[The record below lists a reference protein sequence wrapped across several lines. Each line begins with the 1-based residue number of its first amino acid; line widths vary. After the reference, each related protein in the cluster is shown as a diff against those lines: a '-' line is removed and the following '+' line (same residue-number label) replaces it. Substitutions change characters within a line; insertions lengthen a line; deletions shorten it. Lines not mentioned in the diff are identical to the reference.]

1 MSVIPDSSVIAANLI
16 SSISSSTKKSR
27 EEVESNL
34 LSNALRNKDVQD
46 CIANAVIV
54 SAQNSEKASKRV
66 PVRIFQKLTSSEQ
79 SILQDSFSC
88 FNLDFKESF
97 DSSPHGF
104 ARAHRELER
113 RYIMHQLRITP
124 QSVPVNGYD
133 VVLKDVGGNPITHL
147 NRESI
152 HVHTCYPN
160 LSDAD
165 DFRHSNYLQE
175 LRNMKVESMSRQQK
189 KCYRMHINGDRRV
202 ICHDA
207 AQRCDVTSQNVLFLH
222 SVYDITTDELAM
234 IMARADALTG
244 MGCFIF
250 FPEIL
255 ITQSG
260 EIPHL
265 KCHYAKFKRNKRLM
279 IRFWFENDTQN
290 AYEHDYNT
298 YISMLSST
306 RVSCYYQG
314 REHHYHVKPL
324 EIKNNVM
331 FFKIQKSICGNIPTS
346 FSTIVYSLNSL
357 RDRLVLYYYSWD
369 SMVAGRKNNLVPV
382 RVIVPYKMYEN
393 LYSYALGLPEGKLT
407 IKNLMTAGFTFN
419 SREII
424 NGVSVVD
431 HERIPS
437 EDVQKLVHA
446 IFLFV
451 YISQYEASQTTS
463 YLINQEV
470 KIRAFCKKGYFT
482 RFLHNRL
489 KSIGKI
495 FSGSSDSHQLLE
507 RVALDDIKNCSTTQS
522 YMGKFEKF
530 LDYIES
536 LANPEKEYKT
546 FISDYMCRF
555 ITVEE
560 EINNIV
566 CAREKRDRGFH
577 TVTFSDSITPE
588 MIKEAMFNEIPVEDT
603 KVYSSEDFVAHTC
616 DTTIL
621 KEKPNYSDGDC
632 IYESLRD
639 HQLTT
644 ESITAI
650 RKRLSNSIFIH
661 SVKDNE
667 SLRKNLVA
675 LKSPE
680 NYGDDKNFL
689 LIALEFQI
697 TVCIHT
703 GNLCRRF
710 GAGRCYHFMIRNQHC
725 TALLPDYQLENTTV
739 IILPV
744 IEDSPPS
751 AVGFETD
758 FRTYQTIDDMYTRE
772 KDTQVSTRQYKL
784 KLNVA
789 MRTVDPFCHLNNGN
803 YSHHDCLVINEIFV
817 RYPQLSPDDLEC
829 SFLAT
834 SGGTLEWYA
843 DCVPG
848 RRYIFSTNDESPV
861 VDYSMFVNLPGNWNR
876 DRTHI
881 LSLRNSVNEYNKEP
895 VDLFISTLRPS
906 IFLPN
911 ALTNEEKVR
920 ESHFNFSHY
929 SLLCASILRVG
940 GNAVFLTNIIES
952 EYTTRTLFCLRGM
965 FETVYLVKPHT
976 SHPTSVEYAVVC
988 LNRTVDMYYDGMV
1001 SEILLGEEICEIP
1014 SLFVT
1019 RIEEMY
1025 TIIANDLINS
1035 NRVCCRHISQ
1045 AKTKHERAIELDSF
1059 VQESYEKLLFKHRN
1073 VNNSMVAG
1081 ALTDVVRRGVSIA
1094 AEFFG
1099 MGVNVGTFGDGMFCP
1114 EVEEPEYTY
1123 DDCSYDSFETALDNA
1138 LLDSPI
1144 INVRE
1149 FRDKLAPT
1157 APPIEEVV
1165 DLPVPDRT
1173 YTPLPQPSK
1182 KKKFSGGAVVKKLR
1196 KSFRKKQ
1203 KEQVSEKTM
1212 IEDPSTGITYFEY
1225 HPVIVADSDL
1235 QPRESIVL
1243 KNLPKKS
1250 TCEIEP
1256 VSVEKP
1262 IRNCYAAMKEYLGY
1276 LDAVYKAEGKNIVL
1290 FFERVLKTKSN
1301 LTTAIQNYAGGHGL
1315 FCPSRNS
1322 FYIYPKEYSTSI
1334 TYNKY
1339 YNSKFELK
1347 SFLEVSNESEVF
1359 HHNEVDFVIV
1369 NDYCLHGFEK
1379 EEYEQLSPHLEP
1391 NYSLPEDCSVVQAGP
1406 GTGKTYYIV
1415 KNHNLCISND
1425 PSTVLLATREGCADF
1440 RDRVIKSNPD
1450 VTRDKAR
1457 QYYRTLAS
1465 YLLNPSKNR
1474 NTRTLFI
1481 DEALMSHPGALFFAV
1496 KLSGALR
1503 IRFLGDTL
1511 QIPFVNQMP
1520 DYRCSNLCLTD
1531 FVKIDEVLE
1540 TSYRCPVDV
1549 AYRLNPE
1556 YLKCNQNHGIQKGL
1570 KSANHRYNTAH
1581 YVKIENLNQVPV
1593 KKEPGYKYLTFTQSE
1608 KDQVACL
1615 GVDVST
1621 VHEYQG
1627 KESDNIIVVRLN
1639 SQKQTEIFLQFS
1651 YALVA
1656 LTRHRVTCVYYTKVT
1671 GDALS
1676 KMIRVDKV
1684 RISEYATA
1692 GQMKDVVAMAPT
1704 GVYHPFPVVSVIP
1717 NTTYATFEQR
1727 SGRLS
1732 HSSISELHFVP
1743 RYGRYAFNPP
1753 YLPSYCVG
1761 CVTFIRRDKL
1771 IICLESSDNHN
1782 QSPSAKY
1789 LTHVIRKYSVKIPS
1803 TVGISAGIFRYI
1815 DTGILSQLLYKNFK
1829 SHIIVFD
1836 TSFVDQIDPQV
1847 FELLNINAIIEIPN
1861 SKVTNEIEYVPNSP
1875 LVGSLLERPFCIS
1888 LAQSLIDSVFLETA
1902 YIDQTLDAWMVHTN
1916 DLILH
1921 SGEYSFNLIKGVY
1934 SHSTYDGMTP
1944 VLKTPMYQLRG
1955 VTSREVRLALEK
1967 RNLAVPKLSGTV
1979 DYQETSHKML
1989 ESMLEQCFDFSKLQV
2004 YNKEVITVSA
2014 TDIHEWLRGQE
2025 TFVTQQIVPEF
2036 SIFQSAVNEYNYSIK
2051 RNPKPNLTVDAT
2063 STYAA
2068 LQTIVY
2074 HEKPINAMFCVQFR
2088 KIKERITKCLKNY
2101 VYLYCDMSP
2110 SEFESVLTE
2119 NVDRIIAVFSG
2130 DDSFLCDGENNME
2143 IDISKYDK
2151 SQGLLALEFDC
2162 LVLSYFGM
2170 PPYFVELWRNG
2181 HMLTKIIDRSS
2192 GLRCLIPFQRKSGDA
2207 STFILNTVFLMGVIS
2222 HEIPI
2227 GNLDM
2232 IDLNNYRNIDVFA
2245 LLFNLEVKMFS
2256 YKFPYFCSKFLL
2268 KIRNR
2273 WIFCPDP
2280 LKLFVKLGRSDLVNE
2295 KHVEFYRVSFAD
2307 NVQCYSDPEVCSA
2320 VSFAMRERYCLKNDI
2335 SFLLGSL
2342 PSLAKPSEF
2351 SKLFFIKEGSKI
2363 DHARYQFTNKD

>member
-1 MSVIPDSSVIAANLI
+1 MSVIPDSSVVAANLI

-27 EEVESNL
+27 EEVENNL

-152 HVHTCYPN
+152 YVHTCYPN

-250 FPEIL
+250 YPEIL

-265 KCHYAKFKRNKRLM
+265 KCHYAKFRRNKRLM

-306 RVSCYYQG
+306 RISCEYQG
-314 REHHYHVKPL
+314 RTHYYHVKPL

-331 FFKIQKSICGNIPTS
+331 FFKVQKSICGTIPAS

-369 SMVAGRKNNLVPV
+369 SMIAGKKNNLVPI
-382 RVIVPYKMYEN
+382 RVIVPHKMYEN

-482 RFLHNRL
+482 RFLQNRL
-489 KSIGKI
+489 KAIGRV
-495 FSGSSDSHQLLE
+495 FSSNTNSHKLLE
-507 RVALDDIKNCSTTQS
+507 QVALEDIKSCSTTQS
-522 YMGKFEKF
+522 YISKFEKF
-530 LDYIES
+530 LDYIDG
-536 LANPEKEYKT
+536 LANPEKEYRT

-555 ITVEE
+555 VTVEE
-560 EINNIV
+560 ELNKLI
-566 CAREKRDRGFH
+566 CSREKRDRGFH
-577 TVTFSDSITPE
+577 TIAFSDSITPE
-588 MIKEAMFNEIPVEDT
+588 MVKEAMFNEIPVEDT
-603 KVYSSEDFVAHTC
+603 KTYSVDDFVSYEC
-616 DTTIL
+616 DTTVL

-639 HQLTT
+639 HLLTT
-644 ESITAI
+644 ESSAAI
-650 RKRLSNSIFIH
+650 RKRLLNSIFIH
-661 SVKDNE
+661 SIKDNE
-667 SLRKNLVA
+667 SLRKNLSA
-675 LKSPE
+675 LRSPD
-680 NYGDDKNFL
+680 NYGDEKNFL
-689 LIALEFQI
+689 LIAFEFQI

-739 IILPV
+739 IVLPPNELSEV
-744 IEDSPPS
+744 VP
-751 AVGFETD
+751 VGTSTD
-758 FRTYQTIDDMYTRE
+758 LRTYELIDEMYTRE
-772 KDTQVSTRQYKL
+772 KDTQVSVRQYKL

-803 YSHHDCLVINEIFV
+803 FSHHDCLVLNEVFV
-817 RYPQLSPDDLEC
+817 RYPQLLPENLEC

-834 SGGTLEWYA
+834 SGSTLEWYA

-848 RRYIFSTNDESPV
+848 RRYIFSTNDENPA
-861 VDYSMFVNLPGNWNR
+861 VDYSMFVNLPGGWNR

-881 LSLRNSVNEYNKEP
+881 LALRNSINEYNKEP
-895 VDLFISTLRPS
+895 VDLFISSLRPS

-911 ALTNEEKVR
+911 ALTNEEKVL
-920 ESHFNFSHY
+920 ESCSQFSHY
-929 SLLCASILRVG
+929 SLLCACILRPG
-940 GNAVFLTNIIES
+940 GNAVFLTNMIES
-952 EYTTRTLFCLRGM
+952 EHTTRTLYSLRGM

-988 LNRTVDMYYDGMV
+988 LNRTADMYYDGTV
-1001 SEILLGEEICEIP
+1001 CDILLDASPCELP
-1014 SLFVT
+1014 SLFVE
-1019 RIEEMY
+1019 RITEMY
-1025 TIIANDLINS
+1025 SIIARDLLSS

-1059 VQESYEKLLFKHRN
+1059 VQESYEKLLFKNRCVTN
-1073 VNNSMVAG
+1073 MVAG
-1081 ALTDVVRRGVSIA
+1081 ALTDVVRRGVSFA
-1094 AEFFG
+1094 AEFLG
-1099 MGVNVGTFGDGMFCP
+1099 MNTNVGTFGDGVFCA
-1114 EVEEPEYTY
+1114 ESECSEFTY
-1123 DDCSYDSFETALDNA
+1123 DDCSYDSFETALDDA
-1138 LLDSPI
+1138 LTVSPI

-1149 FRDKLAPT
+1149 FREKQLPS
-1157 APPIEEVV
+1157 APPVEQVSDV
-1165 DLPVPDRT
+1165 PVTDRA
-1173 YTPLPQPSK
+1173 YTPPTLPILK
-1182 KKKFSGGAVVKKLR
+1182 KKKFSGSLVVKKIRNSLR
-1196 KSFRKKQ
+1196 KKKES
-1203 KEQVSEKTM
+1203 KLTEKSM

-1225 HPVIVADSDL
+1225 HPPIIPDSKL
-1235 QPRESIVL
+1235 QPRDEISLRGRKEVP
-1243 KNLPKKS
+1243 LPV
-1250 TCEIEP
+1250 EE
-1256 VSVEKP
+1256 VALVEKP
-1262 IRNCYAAMKEYLGY
+1262 IRNCYSAMKEYLGY
-1276 LDAVYKAEGKNIVL
+1276 LEAVYTAENHNIVL
-1290 FFERVLKTKSN
+1290 FYERVLKTKSN

-1315 FCPSRNS
+1315 YCPSRNS
-1322 FYIYPKEYSTSI
+1322 FYIYPKEYST
-1334 TYNKY
+1334 TFVYNKY

-1347 SFLEVSNESEVF
+1347 NFSEVSDETELF
-1359 HHNEVDFVIV
+1359 HHNDIDFVIV
-1369 NDYCLHGFEK
+1369 NEYCFHGFEK
-1379 EEYEQLSPHLEP
+1379 EELDQLTPHLDQ
-1391 NYSLPEDCSVVQAGP
+1391 NYSLPEDCSLVQAGP

-1440 RDRVIKSNPD
+1440 QDRVIKTNPE
-1450 VTRDKAR
+1450 VSREKAR

-1474 NTRTLFI
+1474 STRTLFI

-1496 KLSGALR
+1496 KLSGAIR
-1503 IRFLGDTL
+1503 VRFLGDTL

-1520 DYRCSNLCLTD
+1520 DYRCVNLCLTD

-1540 TSYRCPVDV
+1540 ISYRCPVDV
-1549 AYRLNPE
+1549 VYRLNPD
-1556 YLKCNQNHGIQKGL
+1556 YLKCNQSHGIHKGL

-1581 YVKIENLNQVPV
+1581 YVKIENLNQIPV
-1593 KKEPGYKYLTFTQSE
+1593 KKETGYKYLTFTQSE

-1656 LTRHRVTCVYYTKVT
+1656 LTRHRVSCVYYTKVT

-1676 KMIRVDKV
+1676 KMILVDKV
-1684 RISEYATA
+1684 RVLEYATSS
-1692 GQMKDVVAMAPT
+1692 QMKDVVALAPT
-1704 GVYHPFPVVSVIP
+1704 GVYHPFPVMSVVP

-1732 HSSISELHFVP
+1732 HSAVTELHFVP

-1753 YLPSYCVG
+1753 YLPTYCVG
-1761 CVTFIRRDKL
+1761 CVSFSRRDKMVY
-1771 IICLESSDNHN
+1771 CLESSDNHN

-1789 LTHVIRKYSVKIPS
+1789 ITNVIRKHSIKIPS
-1803 TVGISAGIFRYI
+1803 VVGISAGIFRYI

-1829 SHIIVFD
+1829 SHIIVYD

-1847 FELLNINAIIEIPN
+1847 FELLNINAIIEVPN
-1861 SKVTNEIEYVPNSP
+1861 SKIVNEIEYIPNTP
-1875 LVGSLLERPFCIS
+1875 ILGSHLERPFCVS
-1888 LAQSLIDSVFLETA
+1888 LAQNLVDSVFMETA
-1902 YIDQTLDAWMVHTN
+1902 YIDQTLDAWMVHTS

-1921 SGEYSFNLIKGVY
+1921 SGEYSFKLNKGIY
-1934 SHSTYDGMTP
+1934 SHPTYDGMTP

-1979 DYQETSHKML
+1979 DYVETSMNML
-1989 ESMLEQCFDFSKLQV
+1989 DRMIDQCFDQSKLQL
-2004 YNKEVITVSA
+2004 YNKEKITVSA
-2014 TDIHEWLRGQE
+2014 TDVHEWLRGQE
-2025 TFVTQQIVPEF
+2025 TFVTQQIVPDY

-2101 VYLYCDMSP
+2101 IYLYCDMSP
-2110 SEFESVLTE
+2110 SEFEAVLTE
-2119 NVDRIIAVFSG
+2119 NVDRVVAVFSG

-2170 PPYFVELWRNG
+2170 PQYFVELWRNA
-2181 HMLTKIIDRSS
+2181 HMLTKIMDRSS
-2192 GLRCLIPFQRKSGDA
+2192 GLSCLIPFQRKSGDA

-2227 GNLDM
+2227 GSLDI
-2232 IDLNNYRNIDVFA
+2232 IDLNNYRSIDVFA

-2256 YKFPYFCSKFLL
+2256 YNFPYFCSKFLL
-2268 KIRNR
+2268 KIRGR

-2295 KHVEFYRVSFAD
+2295 KHVEFYRVSFSD
-2307 NVQCYSDPEVCSA
+2307 NVRCYEDPEICSA

-2335 SFLLGSL
+2335 SYLLGSL

-2351 SKLFFIKEGSKI
+2351 KKLFYIKDGSKI
-2363 DHARYQFTNKD
+2363 DHSRYQFSNKD